1 MEELIILSII
11 TMSVLVYELI
21 LGQRKKQSYWIKTK
35 KENKILY
42 NNYQTALKILSEY
55 DPKLKEYLE
64 RENKI

>member
-1 MEELIILSII
+1 MEELIILSIFN
-11 TMSVLVYELI
+11 MSVLVYDL
-21 LGQRKKQSYWIKTK
+21 IKTK

>member
-1 MEELIILSII
+1 MEKIFVLLVLTIALLI
-11 TMSVLVYELI
+11 YEI
-21 LGQRKKQSYWIKTK
+21 IKTK

-64 RENKI
+64 DKNDTK

>member
-1 MEELIILSII
+1 MEELIILSIF
-11 TMSVLVYELI
+11 TMSVLVYEL
-21 LGQRKKQSYWIKTK
+21 IKTK

-42 NNYQTALKILSEY
+42 NNYQTSLKILSEY

>member
-1 MEELIILSII
+1 MEELIILSIF
-11 TMSVLVYELI
+11 TMSVLVYEL
-21 LGQRKKQSYWIKTK
+21 IKTK

-64 RENKI
+64 KENKI

>member
-1 MEELIILSII
+1 MEKIFVL
-11 TMSVLVYELI
+11 SVLTIALLIYEI
-21 LGQRKKQSYWIKTK
+21 IKTK

-64 RENKI
+64 KENKT

>member
-1 MEELIILSII
+1 MEKMFVLAVLTIALLI
-11 TMSVLVYELI
+11 YEI
-21 LGQRKKQSYWIKTK
+21 IKTK

-64 RENKI
+64 EKNDTK

>member
-1 MEELIILSII
+1 MEKTFVLL
-11 TMSVLVYELI
+11 VLVIVLLIYEI
-21 LGQRKKQSYWIKTK
+21 IKTK

>member
-1 MEELIILSII
+1 MEELIILSIF
-11 TMSVLVYELI
+11 TMAVLVYEL
-21 LGQRKKQSYWIKTK
+21 IKTK

-64 RENKI
+64 KENKI

>member
-1 MEELIILSII
+1 MEKIF
-11 TMSVLVYELI
+11 VLAVLTIALLTYEI
-21 LGQRKKQSYWIKTK
+21 IKTK

-64 RENKI
+64 GQNDTK

>member
-1 MEELIILSII
+1 MEKIFVLAVLTIALLIYEII
-11 TMSVLVYELI
+11 
-21 LGQRKKQSYWIKTK
+21 KAK

-42 NNYQTALKILSEY
+42 NNYQTALKVLSEY

>member
-1 MEELIILSII
+1 MEKIFVL
-11 TMSVLVYELI
+11 SVLTIALLIYEI
-21 LGQRKKQSYWIKTK
+21 IKTK

-64 RENKI
+64 KENKI

>member
-1 MEELIILSII
+1 MEKIFVLAVLTIALLI
-11 TMSVLVYELI
+11 YEI
-21 LGQRKKQSYWIKTK
+21 IKTK

-42 NNYQTALKILSEY
+42 NNYQTALKVLSEY

>member
-1 MEELIILSII
+1 MEKIFVLAVLTIVLLI
-11 TMSVLVYELI
+11 YEI
-21 LGQRKKQSYWIKTK
+21 IKTK

>member
-1 MEELIILSII
+1 MEKIF
-11 TMSVLVYELI
+11 VLAVLTIALLTYEI
-21 LGQRKKQSYWIKTK
+21 NKTK

-64 RENKI
+64 KKNDTK

>member
-1 MEELIILSII
+1 MYIWREIMEELIILSIF
-11 TMSVLVYELI
+11 TMSVLVYEL
-21 LGQRKKQSYWIKTK
+21 IKTK

-64 RENKI
+64 RENKNDTK

>member
-1 MEELIILSII
+1 MEELIILSIFA
-11 TMSVLVYELI
+11 MAVLVYEL
-21 LGQRKKQSYWIKTK
+21 IKTK

>member
-1 MEELIILSII
+1 MEKIFVLAILTIALLIYEII
-11 TMSVLVYELI
+11 
-21 LGQRKKQSYWIKTK
+21 KAK

>member
-1 MEELIILSII
+1 MEELIILSIF
-11 TMSVLVYELI
+11 TMAVLVYDL
-21 LGQRKKQSYWIKTK
+21 IKTR

-42 NNYQTALKILSEY
+42 NNYKTALKILSEY

>member
-1 MEELIILSII
+1 MEKILSSMVLIIVILI
-11 TMSVLVYELI
+11 YEI
-21 LGQRKKQSYWIKTK
+21 IKTK

-42 NNYQTALKILSEY
+42 NNYQTALKILADY

>member
-1 MEELIILSII
+1 MEKMFVLAVLTIALLTYEIIKI
-11 TMSVLVYELI
+11 
-21 LGQRKKQSYWIKTK
+21 K

-64 RENKI
+64 DKNDTK

>member
-1 MEELIILSII
+1 MEELIILSIFTI
-11 TMSVLVYELI
+11 AVLVYDL
-21 LGQRKKQSYWIKTK
+21 IKTK

>member
-1 MEELIILSII
+1 MEKIFVLAVLTIALLI
-11 TMSVLVYELI
+11 YEI
-21 LGQRKKQSYWIKTK
+21 IKTK

-64 RENKI
+64 GQNDTK

>member
-1 MEELIILSII
+1 MEKIFVLAILTIALLI
-11 TMSVLVYELI
+11 YEI
-21 LGQRKKQSYWIKTK
+21 IKTK

-64 RENKI
+64 GQNDTK

>member
-1 MEELIILSII
+1 MYIWRKIMEELIILSIFTI
-11 TMSVLVYELI
+11 AVLVYDL
-21 LGQRKKQSYWIKTK
+21 IKTK